1 MSSHKTDNQIGR
13 GGWVK
18 MTPAEII
25 AFSDESRQ
33 AIKRKLDETIDR
45 YMRPVVVR
53 PPLTKKSKSWANTID
68 LYTKWRGNDLILI
81 AKRQGG
87 IVMKQHREDF
97 ETKHGRLT
105 LIGVDTFD
113 VSYFRYTGK
122 WWTIDQDLT
131 LKQAL
136 AYFRKSSP
144 VWPW

>member
-1 MSSHKTDNQIGR
+1 MATRTTDKRTNR
-13 GGWVK
+13 RSWVK

-25 AFSDESRQ
+25 AFSDKSKQ
-33 AIKRKLDETIDR
+33 AIKRKFDATIDR
-45 YMRPVVVR
+45 YMRPVTVR
-53 PPLTKKSKSWANTID
+53 PPATQKTKSWANTVD
-68 LYTKWRGNDLILI
+68 LYTKWRGNDLVLT

-105 LIGVDTFD
+105 LIGVDRFD

-122 WWTIDQDLT
+122 WWTIDYDCT

-136 AYFRKSSP
+136 AYFRKPSP